1 MKVLIFII
9 GAMAIMPIMRMATP
23 GPEAGKTSNMAA
35 YLAIKKKS
43 AISCAPDRSDPTL
56 LPEDPGEMIPLPGWG
71 NYRWPG
77 VSPVDSAQF
86 YFDQG
91 INMYYS
97 FHIVEALSSFQKAAY
112 LDPSSSMS
120 YWGMALAYGPNIN
133 DVAYNYSPLALR
145 AARKADS
152 LSRNLRPFEKALVQA
167 MLVRYTDNTS
177 SPRTELD
184 EAYAREMK
192 TVYEQYPG
200 NADAG
205 ALYADAL
212 MLLHPW
218 NLYEQNQQP
227 KPWTPEL
234 VSVLEKVMETAPDHP
249 GANHYYIHA
258 VEASTNPGRAT
269 RSADKLGSLLPSV
282 AHMVHMPSHIY
293 IRTGMYEKGN
303 QVNKSAIEGYRLY
316 KKLMPS
322 VERGAFIYL
331 FHNIHMQAT
340 CAMNN
345 GTYRE
350 ARDASAMLQLEIP
363 MEFLAGAPPDAE
375 YLQYMYLTGMFT
387 DIRFGKWEK
396 ILQAPAQPDSL
407 LYAGLLHEFGRSL
420 AFSRKHQTTQARA
433 SIRNMEK
440 LLGSSDRLKKR
451 MGAFNTAYAGG
462 EVAIALAEGVL
473 AEEEKRYREAVQWME
488 KAVSLEDRMVYDEP
502 KDWLLP
508 PRQYLGSVLL
518 KSGDFARA
526 ERVFLED
533 LAFNPNNGWSL
544 KGLEMSLKAQKKEK
558 ALKDMETSY
567 REIRQGKDFNPSGP
581 VF

>member
-1 MKVLIFII
+1 MKVLIFTI
-9 GAMAIMPIMRMATP
+9 GVMAIMPNMRVTAP
-23 GPEAGKTSNMAA
+23 GPEAGNRSNTAT
-35 YLAIKKKS
+35 YLAAKKRT
-43 AISCAPDRSDPTL
+43 AISCAPDRSDPSL
-56 LPEDPGEMIPLPGWG
+56 LPEDPGGMIPLPGWG
-71 NYRWPG
+71 HYRWPG
-77 VSPVDSAQF
+77 VSQVDSAQF

-91 INMYYS
+91 ISMYYS

-112 LDPSSSMS
+112 LDPTSSMS
-120 YWGMALAYGPNIN
+120 YWGLALAYGPNIN
-133 DVAYNYSPLALR
+133 DVAYNYSPLALL

-167 MLVRYTDNTS
+167 MLARYADNTPT
-177 SPRTELD
+177 PRTELD

-192 TVYEQYPG
+192 KVFERNPG

-218 NLYEQNQQP
+218 DLYEHNQQP

-234 VSVLEKVMETAPDHP
+234 VSVLEKVMAIAPDHP

-303 QVNKSAIEGYRLY
+303 QVNKSAIEGYRQY

-322 VERGAFIYL
+322 VESGAFIYL

-345 GTYRE
+345 GTYNE
-350 ARDASAMLQLEIP
+350 ANDASALLQREIP
-363 MEFLAGAPPDAE
+363 MEYLAGDPPEAE

-396 ILQAPAQPDSL
+396 ILQAPALPDSF
-407 LYAGLLHEFGRSL
+407 LYAGILREFGRSL

-440 LLGSSDRLKKR
+440 LLGSSERLKKR
-451 MGAFNTAYAGG
+451 MGAFNTAFSGG

-473 AEEEKRYREAVQWME
+473 AEEEKRYTEAVQWLE
-488 KAVSLEDRMVYDEP
+488 KAVYLEDRMVYDEP

-508 PRQYLGSVLL
+508 PRQYLGAALL
-518 KSGDFARA
+518 KSGDFVRA

-544 KGLEMSLKAQKKEK
+544 KGLEMSLKVQKKGK
-558 ALKDMETSY
+558 ALKEMEPSY
-567 REIRQGKDFNPSGP
+567 REIRQTKDFNPSGP